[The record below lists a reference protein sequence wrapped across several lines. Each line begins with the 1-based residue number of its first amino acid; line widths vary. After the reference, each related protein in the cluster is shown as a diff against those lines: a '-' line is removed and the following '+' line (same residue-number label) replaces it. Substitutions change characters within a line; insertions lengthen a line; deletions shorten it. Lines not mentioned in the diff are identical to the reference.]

1 MIFLRTQ
8 FLDWDDL
15 SLAMQEAVFDVWA
28 QYGIDAMRC
37 FCAGA

>member
-1 MIFLRTQ
+1 MIFLRNQ
-8 FLDWDDL
+8 FLDWNDL
-15 SLAMQEAVFDVWA
+15 SLAMQLAVDDVWA